1 MKQKIENKR
10 NLFKK
15 LCRYRSAFGLLFPQ
29 DSESRETK
37 SLDGVWNFRLAPIS
51 DPDVGFSEKWFENGL
66 EYNVKDPSDV
76 MQMPVPS
83 SYNDIGVSAAV
94 RDFVGW
100 AWYERTFFVPNRW
113 KSDNLEIML
122 RFGAVHYTAVGEI

>member
-1 MKQKIENKR
+1 MLLQIRLVAGDKIFLFHLVAGMHQPLGEVAVVGENDQALR
-10 NLFKK
+10 I
-15 LCRYRSAFGLLFPQ
+15 RIEA
-29 DSESRETK
+29 
-37 SLDGVWNFRLAPIS
+37 
-51 DPDVGFSEKWFENGL
+51 
-66 EYNVKDPSDV
+66 SDV

-113 KSDNLEIML
+113 KSDKLEIML

>member
-1 MKQKIENKR
+1 M
-10 NLFKK
+10 
-15 LCRYRSAFGLLFPQ
+15 LFPQ